1 MNKRRILAL
10 ALYLEQLPRKYA
22 KRFKMGSWKS
32 TNFAHICGTETE
44 DLTKSCGTTACALGW
59 ATQMPSMRRLGLHY
73 DDGMPRL
80 ANGQYG
86 FGAASKLFELTREQA
101 FYLFDQERI
110 GEFELNEDE
119 TPKQWAKRAR
129 KFVANGGKVPDAES
143 T

>member
-1 MNKRRILAL
+1 
-10 ALYLEQLPRKYA
+10 
-22 KRFKMGSWKS
+22 
-32 TNFAHICGTETE
+32 
-44 DLTKSCGTTACALGW
+44 
-59 ATQMPSMRRLGLHY
+59 MRRLGLHY

-80 ANGQYG
+80 ANGTYG
-86 FGAASKLFELTREQA
+86 FGAARKLFELTREQA